1 MTNSMPLP
9 SLLSHAL
16 VAFTIEF
23 DNEAEGLIPH
33 YTTRHGGT
41 KSTFPKPWLVSMAM
55 YLNCM
60 QFLDEK
66 GMSARQL
73 VRTARA
79 KTNFPGM
86 LRWGYVTIKPDLS
99 RGGAKPPKAEW
110 IVRPTEAGRRAQ
122 EIWRPLVGIIED
134 RWKERFSSEQ
144 VEQLISS
151 LTALEHQFDLD
162 LPDCLPILTHGLRS
176 DAAKYRTRS
185 VPSAPPTEGRLPV
198 LLARVLLAFALEYE
212 EQSELSFAI
221 DANLVRVL
229 AGDDVPVRELSRSSG
244 VSKEAIAVA
253 LRFLVNSGRAVRK
266 SNSSGIGVAHLTAKG
281 LRAQNAHRKRL
292 EEIEQQWRA
301 RFGEVIDSAK
311 ESLAPFVGGGTAAN
325 SPLFAGLEPPP
336 NGWRAKVHRPY
347 TLPHFPMVLHRG
359 GYPDGS

>member
-1 MTNSMPLP
+1 MANSMPLP

-33 YTTRHGGT
+33 HTTRHGGT
-41 KSTFPKPWLVSMAM
+41 KTTLGKPWLASMAM

-66 GMSARQL
+66 GMSARKL

-86 LRWGYVTIKPDLS
+86 LRWGYVTIKPEWS
-99 RGGAKPPKAEW
+99 RGRAKPPKAEW

-134 RWKERFSSEQ
+134 RWKERFGSGQ

-151 LTALEHQFDLD
+151 LAALEHQFDLD

-176 DAAKYRTRS
+176 DSAKYGTRS
-185 VPSAPPTEGRLPV
+185 VQSSPPTEARLPV

-212 EQSELSFAI
+212 DQSELSLAI
-221 DANLVRVL
+221 NANLVRVL
-229 AGDDVPVRELSRSSG
+229 AGDDVPVRQLPRASG

-253 LRFLVNSGRAVRK
+253 LSFLVNCGCAVLN
-266 SNSSGIGVAHLTAKG
+266 SNSSGARVAHLTAKG
-281 LRAQNAHRKRL
+281 LGAQNAHRKRL
-292 EEIEQQWRA
+292 EKIEQQWRM
-301 RFGEVIDSAK
+301 RFGEAIDSAK
-311 ESLAPFVGGGTAAN
+311 ESLAPLVGGGAAEN

-336 NGWRAKVHRPY
+336 HGWRAKVRRPD